1 MESPNVPALI
11 DQLDELGM
19 DSAGITRVFR
29 TFNSGSPA
37 FATAGLDVSDRSDSK

>member
-11 DQLDELGM
+11 DQLHELGM
-19 DSAGITRVFR
+19 DSAGISRVFR

-37 FATAGLDVSDRSDSK
+37 FAAAGLDVSDQSDPE